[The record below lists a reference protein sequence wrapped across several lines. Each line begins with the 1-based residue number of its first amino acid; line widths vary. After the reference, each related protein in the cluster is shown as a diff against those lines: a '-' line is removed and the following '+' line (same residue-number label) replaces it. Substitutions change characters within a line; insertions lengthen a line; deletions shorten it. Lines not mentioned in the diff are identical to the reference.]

1 MSQVKQIC
9 NDCRDFVTITKILL
23 RCIKLQG
30 FTCKWKLCPV
40 LCPPDVKNWLIGK
53 DADAGKL
60 KAGDGWMAS
69 PTRWTW
75 VWASSG
81 SWWWTGK
88 PDVLHSMGSPRVRHN
103 WATELKSLVNKILW
117 LKSQSI
123 IRNYYIFQLDFKK
136 QTVISKFL
144 VFKLPKRIYWV
155 I

>member
-69 PTRWTW
+69 LDSVDMNLSKLQEIVSEKEAWH
-75 VWASSG
+75 AAEHG
-81 SWWWTGK
+81 
-88 PDVLHSMGSPRVRHN
+88 
-103 WATELKSLVNKILW
+103 
-117 LKSQSI
+117 SQSHTQW
-123 IRNYYIFQLDFKK
+123 RNYIKVSNWMFSEPVSHRICLCGAKGGGAEMTNLK
-136 QTVISKFL
+136 WKAIPEIHLSKSFL
-144 VFKLPKRIYWV
+144 NIR
-155 I
+155 